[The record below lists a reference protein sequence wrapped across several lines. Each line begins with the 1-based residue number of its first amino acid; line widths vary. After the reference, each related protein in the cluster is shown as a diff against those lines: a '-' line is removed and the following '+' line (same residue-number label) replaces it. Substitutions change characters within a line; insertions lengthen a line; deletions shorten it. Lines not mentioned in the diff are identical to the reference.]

1 MPERPT
7 HDHGTHDR
15 TARHV
20 MDEFDEATHGF
31 SAADKRAALDCLY
44 YRVRDKQR
52 ELEPSAAPKS

>member
-1 MPERPT
+1 
-7 HDHGTHDR
+7 
-15 TARHV
+15 